1 MRVLFVCG
9 AYPEEQQN
17 ILRVQCKTGAG
28 LQNAP
33 NVFQWA
39 VIKGL
44 IDNDVK
50 LEVLTLPFLPS
61 FPIKYAS
68 ACTPASE
75 VILEGERIGQMI
87 PYCNLMGYKT
97 VSMRRRLQ
105 KSIEIWMG
113 KNAVNREKIIVL
125 TYTPYVPF
133 IQAIVNVKKKFPN
146 IILASI
152 VTDLVD
158 DMMSFKSNRNLL
170 KRIQCGMERRQT
182 KELYKYIDK
191 FILLSEYM
199 QEKIPESI
207 GRSMVMEGIYAP
219 SEDNYIIKKTS
230 EIKTV
235 LYTGT
240 LEEFAGVM
248 DLMKAFLSLKE
259 DNYRLIVCGSGS
271 CASFVKECA
280 RKDKRI
286 IFKGLVDRTEV
297 LRLQKEATLLIN
309 PRKPNGS
316 ITRYSFPSKTM
327 EYLAS
332 GTPML
337 GYKLEGIPTE
347 YYQYYYTI
355 DDLSVDGL
363 ARRIKEILSLSQ
375 TELMEKAELASS
387 FILEN
392 KTAKRQIRRVLDFF
406 MICYA

>member
-1 MRVLFVCG
+1 MRILFVCG
-9 AYPEEQQN
+9 AYPKEQEKV
-17 ILRVQCKTGAG
+17 LSAKCKASFG

-44 IDNDVK
+44 IDNGVK

-61 FPIKYAS
+61 FPMRYA
-68 ACTPASE
+68 CPYTPAGD
-75 VILEGERIGQMI
+75 VMLEGKGIGRMLS
-87 PYCNLMGYKT
+87 YCNLMGYKT
-97 VSMRRRLQ
+97 VSMRQKLQ
-105 KSIEIWMG
+105 RHVETLMQQY
-113 KNAVNREKIIVL
+113 VDEKIVVL

-240 LEEFAGVM
+240 LEEFAGVA
-248 DLMKAFLSLKE
+248 DLMNAFLSLKE
-259 DNYRLIVCGSGS
+259 ENYRLIVCGSGT

-286 IFKGLVDRTEV
+286 IFKGLVDRAEV
-297 LRLQKEATLLIN
+297 LRLQREATILIN

-355 DDLSVDGL
+355 DDLSVEGL
-363 ARRIKEILSLSQ
+363 AEKIKEILSLSQ

-392 KTAKRQIRRVLDFF
+392 KTAEKQMGRVLDFL
-406 MICYA
+406 

>member
-9 AYPEEQQN
+9 AYPREKEN
-17 ILRVQCKTGAG
+17 ILKVNCKAGVG

-33 NVFQWA
+33 NVFQWG
-39 VIKGL
+39 VIKGFV
-44 IDNDVK
+44 DNETEI
-50 LEVLTLPFLPS
+50 EVISLPFLPA
-61 FPIKYAS
+61 FPIKYDHLY
-68 ACTPASE
+68 TPESE
-75 VILEGERIGQMI
+75 VLFKGKRIGRMLS
-87 PYCNLMGYKT
+87 YCDLIGYKT
-97 VSMRRRLQ
+97 ISMKQKLQ
-105 KSIEIWMG
+105 RHVETLMQQY
-113 KNAVNREKIIVL
+113 VDEKIVVL

-133 IQAIVNVKKKFPN
+133 IQAIVDVKKKFPN

-158 DMMSFKSNRNLL
+158 DMMSFKSNRNLF
-170 KRIQCGMERRQT
+170 KRIQCEIERIQT
-182 KELYKYIDK
+182 KKLYKYIDR

-199 QEKIPESI
+199 QEKIPESA
-207 GRSMVMEGIYAP
+207 GRNMVMEGIYAP
-219 SEDNYIIKKTS
+219 SEEKHIIKKTS

-248 DLMKAFLSLKE
+248 DLMKAFLSLNE

-337 GYKLEGIPTE
+337 GYKLEGIPSD
-347 YYQYYYTI
+347 YYQYYYI
-355 DDLSVDGL
+355 VEDMSVEGL
-363 ARRIKEILSLSQ
+363 AKRMNEILSLPSV
-375 TELMEKAELASS
+375 ELLKKATLARS
-387 FILEN
+387 FILKN
-392 KTAKRQIRRVLDFF
+392 KIAKKQIEKVLLFLQ
-406 MICYA
+406 

>member
-9 AYPEEQQN
+9 AYPREQEN
-17 ILRVQCKTGAG
+17 ILKVNCKVGSG

-44 IDNDVK
+44 VENGVK

-61 FPIKYAS
+61 FPMRYA
-68 ACTPASE
+68 CPYTPTGD
-75 VILEGERIGQMI
+75 VILEGKRVGHMLS
-87 PYCNLMGYKT
+87 YCNLMGYKT
-97 VSMRRRLQ
+97 ISMKQKLQ
-105 KSIEIWMG
+105 RHIETWMQQYG
-113 KNAVNREKIIVL
+113 DEKIVVL

-158 DMMSFKSNRNLL
+158 DMMSFKSNRNLF
-170 KRIQCGMERRQT
+170 KRIQCEIERRQT
-182 KELYKYIDK
+182 KKLYKYIDR

-199 QEKIPESI
+199 QEKIPESV
-207 GRSMVMEGIYAP
+207 GRSMVMEGIYSP
-219 SEDNYIIKKTS
+219 SEEKHIIKKTS

-248 DLMKAFLSLKE
+248 DLMDAFLSLKE
-259 DNYRLIVCGSGS
+259 ENCRLIVCGSGT

-297 LRLQKEATLLIN
+297 LRLQREATLLIN

-337 GYKLEGIPTE
+337 GYKLEGIPSE
-347 YYQYYYTI
+347 YYQFYYTI
-355 DDLSVDGL
+355 EDMSVEGL
-363 ARRIKEILSLSQ
+363 TSRLKEVLSLSQ
-375 TELMEKAELASS
+375 TILTKKAELARS
-387 FILEN
+387 FIMEKKN
-392 KTAKRQIRRVLDFF
+392 AKKQMGRVLDFL
-406 MICYA
+406 

>member
-9 AYPEEQQN
+9 AYPREQEN
-17 ILRVQCKTGAG
+17 ILKVNCKSGSG

-44 IDNDVK
+44 VENGVK
-50 LEVLTLPFLPS
+50 LDVLTLPFLPS
-61 FPIKYAS
+61 FPMRYA
-68 ACTPASE
+68 CPYTPAGD
-75 VILEGERIGQMI
+75 VILEGKRIGHMLS
-87 PYCNLMGYKT
+87 YCNLMGYKT
-97 VSMRRRLQ
+97 ISMKQKLQ
-105 KSIEIWMG
+105 RHIETWMQQYG
-113 KNAVNREKIIVL
+113 DEKIVVL

-158 DMMSFKSNRNLL
+158 DMMSFKSNRNLF
-170 KRIQCGMERRQT
+170 KRIQCEIERRQT
-182 KELYKYIDK
+182 KKLYKYIDR

-259 DNYRLIVCGSGS
+259 DNYRLIVCGSGT

-297 LRLQKEATLLIN
+297 LRLQREATLLIN

-337 GYKLEGIPTE
+337 GYKLEGIPSE
-347 YYQYYYTI
+347 YYQFYYTI
-355 DDLSVDGL
+355 EDMSVEGL
-363 ARRIKEILSLSQ
+363 TSRLKEVLSLSQ
-375 TELMEKAELASS
+375 TILTKKAELARS
-387 FILEN
+387 FIMEKKN
-392 KTAKRQIRRVLDFF
+392 AKKQMGRVLDFL
-406 MICYA
+406 